1 MKIKISFIALFI
13 VVIITSLYISS
24 CKDDIENLIEE
35 DPHEVKLEWTGYY
48 NFATDRLFSWSL
60 NSVKYL
66 YDEKRVDSTF
76 AAIIE
81 NSTVGRLSLE
91 MLSIRLGSK
100 QVGEYA
106 ITDSSGPQ
114 ALHFTDFTKPA
125 AFPQLRNGN
134 VKITKSA
141 TNEEL
146 EGSFKGWGLS
156 GADTMFIEGFIFF
169 FCRKKL

>member
-1 MKIKISFIALFI
+1 M
-13 VVIITSLYISS
+13 VIITSLYLSS

-48 NFATDRLFSWSL
+48 NFATDRLFSGSF

-76 AAIIE
+76 AVVIE
-81 NSTVGRLSLE
+81 NSTVGQVSLE
-91 MLSIRLGSK
+91 MLSIKLGSK

-114 ALHFTDFTKPA
+114 VLHFTDFTKPA
-125 AFPQLRNGN
+125 AFPRLRNGN

-156 GADTMFIEGFIFF
+156 GADTMFIEGFYFFFF